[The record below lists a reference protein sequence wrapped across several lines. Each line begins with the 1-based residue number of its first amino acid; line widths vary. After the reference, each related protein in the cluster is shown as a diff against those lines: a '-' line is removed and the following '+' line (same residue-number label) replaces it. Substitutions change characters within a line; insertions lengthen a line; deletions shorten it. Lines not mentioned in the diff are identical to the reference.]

1 LSSLGLIVPNAR
13 EEWSLP
19 EAIARAAQA
28 YGQGRFDEVEAI
40 STAILKAVP
49 DHFDALHLLG
59 VLRGR
64 QSRLAEALDL
74 LNRATARNGAS
85 AQAWSNRGHV
95 LYLLGR
101 YPDAIASC
109 ERALAIAP
117 ETADA
122 LNNRGTA
129 LQALERHS
137 EALTDYD
144 RALAINPSFAQALNN
159 RDLALHRLDRLDEA
173 LASYDRA
180 LTINPNYA
188 GALNNRAATLHR
200 LRRYDDALAACE
212 RALAVDPN
220 HRDAWNNRG
229 LNLFELGR
237 FDAALASFD
246 RALAVDPGYAEVLNC
261 RAVTLDRLGRYE
273 DAIAACEQVLA
284 RNPDDPHA
292 FAGAADAALI
302 VCDWERTARYAA
314 ELPGRVA
321 RQTSIIAPFRLLAYS
336 ADPALQRAGAEL
348 AVAQAVVVEPGSL
361 NRGVRRD
368 NGRIR
373 IGYLSAQF
381 IAHAGA
387 SLIAEL
393 IERHDRTRFAVIG
406 LSLRPDDGSEL
417 RRRLVASFDEFH
429 NLEAVSDRRAA
440 ELIRDLDID
449 IAVDLTGHSRDA
461 RLGILAQRPAPLQV
475 SWLGHAGTMGARFI
489 DYVIGDPVVA
499 PLNEAVNF
507 TEQIAQ
513 LPDCYLVTDTT
524 RAIPAGSPDRGATG
538 LPDDGFVFCCFNN
551 NYKITA
557 PVFERW
563 MRLLER
569 TDRSVLWLLR
579 DNEVAE
585 RNLRRA
591 AAARGIDPA
600 RLVFAPRVSPTQHL
614 ARHRLADLFL
624 DTLPFNAHVTASDA
638 LWAGLPLVTCEGAT
652 FASRVA
658 ASALRAAGL
667 DELITTSLDDYE
679 RLALSLACSP
689 DALARVRQKLHD
701 NRLTCPLFDTG
712 RFRRQLESV
721 YATMWDIARR
731 GETLRSFAVT
741 PVE

>member
-1 LSSLGLIVPNAR
+1 MPNAR
-13 EEWSLP
+13 EELSLP

-64 QSRLAEALDL
+64 QGRLAEALDL

-122 LNNRGTA
+122 LNNRGNA

-137 EALTDYD
+137 EALADYD

-159 RDLALHRLDRLDEA
+159 RGLVLHRLDRLDEA

-212 RALAVDPN
+212 RALAIDPN

-237 FDAALASFD
+237 FDTALASFD
-246 RALAVDPGYAEVLNC
+246 RALAVDPGYAEALNC

-302 VCDWERTARYAA
+302 ICDWERTARFTA

-348 AVAQAVVVEPGSL
+348 AVAQAVAVEPGPL

-368 NGRIR
+368 NGPIR

-406 LSLRPDDGSEL
+406 LSLRPNDGSEL
-417 RRRLVASFDEFH
+417 RRRLVA
-429 NLEAVSDRRAA
+429 
-440 ELIRDLDID
+440 
-449 IAVDLTGHSRDA
+449 
-461 RLGILAQRPAPLQV
+461 
-475 SWLGHAGTMGARFI
+475 
-489 DYVIGDPVVA
+489 
-499 PLNEAVNF
+499 
-507 TEQIAQ
+507 
-513 LPDCYLVTDTT
+513 
-524 RAIPAGSPDRGATG
+524 
-538 LPDDGFVFCCFNN
+538 
-551 NYKITA
+551 
-557 PVFERW
+557 
-563 MRLLER
+563 
-569 TDRSVLWLLR
+569 
-579 DNEVAE
+579 
-585 RNLRRA
+585 
-591 AAARGIDPA
+591 
-600 RLVFAPRVSPTQHL
+600 
-614 ARHRLADLFL
+614 
-624 DTLPFNAHVTASDA
+624 
-638 LWAGLPLVTCEGAT
+638 
-652 FASRVA
+652 
-658 ASALRAAGL
+658 
-667 DELITTSLDDYE
+667 
-679 RLALSLACSP
+679 
-689 DALARVRQKLHD
+689 
-701 NRLTCPLFDTG
+701 
-712 RFRRQLESV
+712 
-721 YATMWDIARR
+721 
-731 GETLRSFAVT
+731 
-741 PVE
+741 